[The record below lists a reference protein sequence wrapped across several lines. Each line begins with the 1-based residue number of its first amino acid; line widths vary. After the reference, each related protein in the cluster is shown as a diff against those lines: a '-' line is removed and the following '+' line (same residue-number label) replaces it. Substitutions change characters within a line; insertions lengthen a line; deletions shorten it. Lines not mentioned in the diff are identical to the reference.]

1 MWVGRLSRLQ
11 LDSLWVMGL
20 SNDFRRGGF
29 ADVARVI
36 IGCAIFFPLIGK
48 PFSSFAGTSSLP
60 GLGSIPYTSVWTNGS
75 TGGNGFGVWQ
85 LSPTNSA
92 SGFFYVNSSTNNNN
106 TGGVAWGISAT
117 NGVLANATRPFP
129 GALTTSQTLQID
141 MDNGNIATGGSV

>member
-92 SGFFYVNSSTNNNN
+92 SGFFYFNSSTNNNNGGTPGNGGNDIN

-129 GALTTSQTLQID
+129 GALTTSQTLQ
-141 MDNGNIATGGSV
+141 